1 MRTIKFILQKEFLQ
15 IFRDRGMLP
24 IIFGM
29 PIIQLLILSNAATY
43 DIKNVTWHLI
53 NKDQS
58 TTSRLLAGKFTA
70 SGYFILTNQ
79 SFSDELGEKDLE
91 RNVAGMVLQI
101 PHNFERDLM
110 TTGTAKVQ
118 LMVNAED
125 GSSAGLIQSY
135 AGTIISGYAK
145 ELQAKLG
152 SVNGALPAG
161 IQIQYSNWYNRELNY
176 KFYMVPGILVALVT
190 MIGLFLS
197 GMNIVREKEIGT
209 IEQLNVTPIK
219 KYQFIVGKLLPF
231 WILGLFELGFGLV
244 VARLVFHLPILGNI
258 FLVFGLAAVYLLV
271 VLGIGLFISTFT
283 DTQQQAMFIAWFFM
297 VIFMLMGGI
306 FTPIGSM
313 PAWAQNVTK
322 GNPVAY
328 FVDILR
334 RVLLKGAGFS
344 DIAFPFS
351 MLVCFAILMLSLA
364 VFRYRKVSE

>member
-1 MRTIKFILQKEFLQ
+1 
-15 IFRDRGMLP
+15 MLP

-53 NKDQS
+53 DNDQ
-58 TTSRLLAGKFTA
+58 TTASRMLAEKFTA

-91 RNVAGMVLQI
+91 RNVSSMVLRI
-101 PHNFERDLM
+101 PHNFERDIV
-110 TTGTAKVQ
+110 TAGTSKVQ
-118 LMVNAED
+118 LSINAED

-135 AGTIISGYAK
+135 AATIISSFAQ
-145 ELQAKLG
+145 ELQTK
-152 SVNGALPAG
+152 AG
-161 IQIQYSNWYNRELNY
+161 RSNAAARIQIQYSNWYNRELNY
-176 KFYMVPGILVALVT
+176 KFYMVPGILVALVS

-197 GMNIVREKEIGT
+197 GMNIVREREIGT

-219 KYQFIVGKLLPF
+219 KYQFIIGKLVPF
-231 WILGLFELGFGLV
+231 WILGLFELGFGLII
-244 VARLVFHLPILGNI
+244 ARFVFSLPMLGNI

-283 DTQQQAMFIAWFFM
+283 DTQQQAMFVAWFFM

-306 FTPIGSM
+306 FTPIDSM
-313 PAWAQNVTK
+313 PHWAQNVTK

-328 FVDILR
+328 FVDIMR

-364 VFRYRKVSE
+364 VLRYRKVSE